1 MSRIKSGGGLTSNK
15 LVNVGVKSGPPRTN
29 IVSPASASQLGQSV
43 PFKRD
48 PLPIGTG
55 AQVPMG
61 NAVALNVGKG
71 GPGAG
76 RTTHPCGSQGTH
88 GPTVAGEPRQPG
100 AADRGPRSILG
111 PKGS

>member
-1 MSRIKSGGGLTSNK
+1 MKAKSGGGIQSNK

-43 PFKRD
+43 AFKRD

-55 AQVPMG
+55 AQVPLG
-61 NAVALNVGKG
+61 NQLATNVGKG

-76 RTTHPCGSQGTH
+76 RDVHRCGSQGTH
-88 GPTVAGEPRQPG
+88 GPVAQGES
-100 AADRGPRSILG
+100 PRSQPRGLDVRG
-111 PKGS
+111 RLKGDV